1 MPKLI
6 DKPKRDK
13 RVNVSLTPAL
23 KEKLSILSTIDGTT
37 PTALAGEILSKYVST
52 REPEIEKFISSL
64 EQIRSLRSNKDET

>member
-1 MPKLI
+1 MPKLL

-23 KEKLSILSTIDGTT
+23 KEKLSALSMIDGTT
-37 PTALAGEILSKYVST
+37 PTALAGKILSEYVST

-64 EQIRSLRSNKDET
+64 EQIRSLRSKEN